1 MYDNYDHYD
10 YDDDDDNYDD
20 DDDKSACD
28 FVPLTRARAT
38 RSHAAAKQT
47 TDCHLKNFIAF
58 FLYILYCLE
67 KAKRIHRHMEAIDS
81 KPESSV
87 VLPTVFLVSKYM
99 SENQAIMIIVMI
111 IG

>member
-1 MYDNYDHYD
+1 MYDYYDHYD
-10 YDDDDDNYDD
+10 YDD

-28 FVPLTRARAT
+28 FVPLTKARAT

-81 KPESSV
+81 KPESSI